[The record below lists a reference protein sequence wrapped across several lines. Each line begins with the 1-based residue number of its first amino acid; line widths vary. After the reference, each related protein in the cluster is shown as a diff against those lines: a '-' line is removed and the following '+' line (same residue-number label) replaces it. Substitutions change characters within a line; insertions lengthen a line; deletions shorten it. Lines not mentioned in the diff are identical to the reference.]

1 MFRRAGIPSEP
12 MFSPLQYRDVSK
24 GSHASNNSIERIN
37 MPKLAECR
45 GAEAKAPIAPK
56 LVEVTFSL
64 NRPAAE
70 KVYLCGDFN
79 QWSPAS
85 LRMIRHDGNGH
96 WEKRLTLM
104 PGRYQYK
111 FVVDG
116 EWVHDPNASE
126 NVPNHHGSLNSLVE
140 VQE

>member
-1 MFRRAGIPSEP
+1 
-12 MFSPLQYRDVSK
+12 
-24 GSHASNNSIERIN
+24 

-64 NRPAAE
+64 NRPGAE
-70 KVYLCGDFN
+70 EVYLCGDFN
-79 QWSPAS
+79 QWSPTS
-85 LRMIRHDGNGH
+85 LRMIRHDSSGH
-96 WEKRLTLM
+96 WEKRLTLT

-116 EWVHDPNASE
+116 EWVHDPKASE
-126 NVPNHHGSLNSLVE
+126 NIPNHNGSLNSIVE
-140 VQE
+140 VHK